1 VQINIIKAYLQT
13 ATSSKY
19 PTMAV
24 ADTNDFT
31 QFRITFLA
39 IFGYYHK
46 LPLPS

>member
-13 ATSSKY
+13 TTSSKY

-24 ADTNDFT
+24 AETNDFT
-31 QFRITFLA
+31 QFRFTLLA

-46 LPLPS
+46 LSLRS